1 MKSLNLREKMY
12 KIIFILLTGLFLILN
27 FQILKAKE
35 ISVEEALQ
43 WGVLHNL
50 DLQSIRYSIEDIK
63 RNLEIVEAGKSFQID
78 LSITPIWR
86 FGEKDNPYLVEIGEN
101 RVAPDT
107 KLNLSAKKMLTP
119 NLSMSGEVSWQ
130 SENSTE
136 HFIEAIAEE
145 VKANIKLEQKLYPR
159 SWTEQ
164 ERQTYS
170 LENNL
175 QMKLEELKWKEIEKQ
190 IEFIQKYLNIIRL
203 QEQLEIASERLR
215 LAEEAL
221 ERVRAQIKLGE
232 GGFQQEAEAIISLGE
247 TQNKHW
253 STEQDLNMA
262 KRQWYLLLNLPEEA
276 TVDFAT
282 EALFIDSLFQQMEN
296 LPIFS
301 QSRDI
306 FINQALQEN
315 YQFKNS
321 VIEKDELLKELQWTK
336 DAGKPVVNLSG
347 GHTYPDSDWFVM
359 VDFRINLADGGI
371 QELKVK
377 QKEENVKRKEVNLV
391 YLMEMLRLEA
401 EQLLDKDEYNQLIL
415 QTLSKSLEK
424 EQEKEKIIEQ
434 QYHQGAISL
443 AQRDNNLILLKEKE
457 LGLKQAS
464 DQWLVDRLKLAHLIG
479 LLPKGV

>member
-1 MKSLNLREKMY
+1 MRSLNLRDKIY
-12 KIIFILLTGLFLILN
+12 KIIFIFLTGLFLILN
-27 FQILKAKE
+27 FQILNAKE
-35 ISVEEALQ
+35 INVEEALQ
-43 WGVLHNL
+43 WGILNNL

-86 FGEKDNPYLVEIGEN
+86 FGEKDNPYLVEMGEN
-101 RVAPDT
+101 QVAPDT
-107 KLNLSAKKMLTP
+107 KLNLSTKKMLTP

-130 SENSTE
+130 SENLTE
-136 HFIEAIAEE
+136 HFIEAIVEE

-164 ERQTYS
+164 KKQVYS
-170 LENNL
+170 LENSL

-232 GGFQQEAEAIISLGE
+232 GGFQQEAEAVISLGE
-247 TQNKHW
+247 AQNKHW
-253 STEQDLNMA
+253 STKQELDMA

-276 TVDFAT
+276 TVGFAT
-282 EALFIDSLFQQMEN
+282 EAFFIDSLFQQMEN
-296 LPIFS
+296 LPIS
-301 QSRDI
+301 NQSRDI
-306 FINQALQEN
+306 FINHALQEN

-347 GHTYPDSDWFVM
+347 GYTYPDSDWFVM
-359 VDFRINLADGGI
+359 IDFRINLADGGI

-377 QKEENVKRKEVNLV
+377 QKEENVKRKEVNMV

-401 EQLLDKDEYNQLIL
+401 EQLLDKDEYNQLAL

-434 QYHQGAISL
+434 QYHQGVISL

-457 LGLKQAS
+457 LSLNQAS
-464 DQWLVDRLKLAHLIG
+464 DQWLIDRLKLAHLIG